1 MKNLQDLYDTY
12 IETRPSA
19 GKVKTATY
27 MLIHVCKALEISS
40 QEEVTSEYFESIPQ
54 ALESFFHAYPLKATL
69 DKTMLAEMIGRVGP
83 KKSVKN
89 LLEKLLTDENENVR
103 QFSLNCLEYYGIKNP
118 SSILPYIEKYL
129 NSNDEEMLVTAA
141 MLVGNIQCSDQHE
154 MILEK
159 IKKWYKNGDITFV
172 REVIKRMIL
181 LRRQKKC
188 DQNKYMDLDQLEVW
202 LNENCHDIAEV
213 VLET

>member
-1 MKNLQDLYDTY
+1 MRNLQNLYDTY
-12 IETRPSA
+12 IETRPSS
-19 GKVKTATY
+19 GKIKTATS

-40 QEEVTSEYFESIPQ
+40 QEEVTSEYFESIPK
-54 ALESFFHAYPLKATL
+54 ALDSYFHAHPLKATL

-89 LLEKLLTDENENVR
+89 LLEKLLTDEDENVR
-103 QFSLNCLEYYGIKNP
+103 QFSLNCLEYYGIKKP
-118 SSILPYIEKYL
+118 SSILPYIEKYR
-129 NSNDEEMLVTAA
+129 NSEDEEMLVTAA
-141 MLVGNIQCSDQHE
+141 MLVGNIQCSDQNE

-172 REVIKRMIL
+172 REVIKRMIM

-188 DQNKYMDLDQLEVW
+188 DKKYMDLYQLEIW
-202 LNENCHDIAEV
+202 LNKNCHEIAEV

>member
-1 MKNLQDLYDTY
+1 MKNLQDLYDAY
-12 IETRPSA
+12 IETRPSS
-19 GKVKTATY
+19 GKVKTATS
-27 MLIHVCKALEISS
+27 MLIHVSKALAISA

-54 ALESFFHAYPLKATL
+54 ALDSFFHAHPLKSTL

-103 QFSLNCLEYYGIKNP
+103 QFSLNCLEYYGIKKP
-118 SSILPYIEKYL
+118 SSILPYIEKYR
-129 NSNDEEMLVTAA
+129 NSNDKEMLVTAA
-141 MLVGNIQCSDQHE
+141 MIVGNIQCSDQHE

-172 REVIKRMIL
+172 QEVIKRMVI

-188 DQNKYMDLDQLEVW
+188 NQSKYMDLNQLETW
-202 LNENCHDIAEV
+202 LHKNCHDIAEI

>member
-12 IETRPSA
+12 IETRPSS
-19 GKVKTATY
+19 GKVKTATS

-54 ALESFFHAYPLKATL
+54 ALDSFFHAHPLKSIL

-89 LLEKLLTDENENVR
+89 LLEKLLTDDNENVR
-103 QFSLNCLEYYGIKNP
+103 QFSLNCLEYYGIKKP
-118 SSILPYIEKYL
+118 SSILPYIEKHR
-129 NSNDEEMLVTAA
+129 NSKDEEMLITAA
-141 MLVGNIQCSDQHE
+141 ILVGNIQCSDQHE

-159 IKKWYKNGDITFV
+159 IKKWYKNGDLTFV
-172 REVIKRMIL
+172 REVIKRMIM
-181 LRRQKKC
+181 LRKQKKC

-202 LNENCHDIAEV
+202 LNKYCRDIAEV

>member
-1 MKNLQDLYDTY
+1 MRNLQDLYDAY
-12 IETRPSA
+12 IETRPSS
-19 GKVKTATY
+19 GKIKTATL
-27 MLIHVCKALEISS
+27 MLIHVCKALDISS
-40 QEEVTSEYFESIPQ
+40 QEEVTNAYFESIPQ
-54 ALESFFHAYPLKATL
+54 SLDSYFHAHPLKATL

-89 LLEKLLTDENENVR
+89 LLEKLLTDEDENVR
-103 QFSLNCLEYYGIKNP
+103 QFSLNCLEYYGIKKP
-118 SSILPYIEKYL
+118 SSILPYIEKYR
-129 NSNDEEMLVTAA
+129 NSADEEMLVTAA

-172 REVIKRMIL
+172 REVIKRMIM
-181 LRRQKKC
+181 LRRQNKC
-188 DQNKYMDLDQLEVW
+188 DQKYMDLGQLEVW
-202 LNENCHDIAEV
+202 LNKNCHDIAEV

>member
-1 MKNLQDLYDTY
+1 MKNLQDLYDAY
-12 IETRPSA
+12 IETRPSS
-19 GKVKTATY
+19 GKIKTATS

-40 QEEVTSEYFESIPQ
+40 QEEVTSEYFESIPH
-54 ALESFFHAYPLKATL
+54 ALDSYFNAHPLKATL

-89 LLEKLLTDENENVR
+89 LLENLLTDEDENVR
-103 QFSLNCLEYYGIKNP
+103 QFSLNCLEYYAIKKP
-118 SSILPYIEKYL
+118 SSILPYIEKYR
-129 NSNDEEMLVTAA
+129 NSSDEEMLITAA
-141 MLVGNIQCSDQHE
+141 MIVGNIQCSDQHE

-172 REVIKRMIL
+172 KEVIKRMIM

-188 DQNKYMDLDQLEVW
+188 DQKYMDLEQLQVW
-202 LNENCHDIAEV
+202 LNKNCQDIATT
-213 VLET
+213 VLEN

>member
-1 MKNLQDLYDTY
+1 MKNLQDLYDLY
-12 IETRPSA
+12 IETRPSS
-19 GKVKTATY
+19 GKVKTATS

-54 ALESFFHAYPLKATL
+54 ALDSYFHAHPLKATL

-89 LLEKLLTDENENVR
+89 LLEKLLTDEDENVR
-103 QFSLNCLEYYGIKNP
+103 QFSLNCLEYYGIKKP
-118 SSILPYIEKYL
+118 SSILPYIEKYR
-129 NSNDEEMLVTAA
+129 NSTDEEMLVTAA
-141 MLVGNIQCSDQHE
+141 MLVGNIQCSDQQD

-172 REVIKRMIL
+172 REIIKRMIL
-181 LRRQKKC
+181 LRRQNKC
-188 DQNKYMDLDQLEVW
+188 DQTKYMDLDQLEVW
-202 LNENCHDIAEV
+202 LNQNCHDIADV
-213 VLET
+213 VLEI

>member
-1 MKNLQDLYDTY
+1 MKNLQDLYDAY
-12 IETRPSA
+12 IETRPSS
-19 GKVKTATY
+19 GKVKTATS

-40 QEEVTSEYFESIPQ
+40 QEEVTSEYFESIPK
-54 ALESFFHAYPLKATL
+54 ALDSFFHAHPLKATL

-89 LLEKLLTDENENVR
+89 LLEKLLTDEDENVR
-103 QFSLNCLEYYGIKNP
+103 QFSLNCLEYYGIQKP
-118 SSILPYIEKYL
+118 GSILPYIEKYR
-129 NSNDEEMLVTAA
+129 NSNDDEMLVTAA
-141 MLVGNIQCSDQHE
+141 ILVGNIQCSDQHD

-159 IKKWYKNGDITFV
+159 IKKWYKNGDLVFV
-172 REVIKRMIL
+172 QEVTKRMVA

-188 DQNKYMDLDQLEVW
+188 DQKYMDLNQLEVW
-202 LNENCHDIAEV
+202 LNKYCQDIAEV